1 MSPPSRRRGL
11 KLTKPDV
18 AESFLVASFAEAW
31 IEIVLVGFL
40 GGLIPVASFAEAWIE
55 IG

>member
-1 MSPPSRRRGL
+1 M